1 MREEAA
7 SLITVGDGNAFCPS
21 NIVHTTSGTALA
33 AHPTAGGRFPG
44 NCPTKTWETGIG
56 KRCRRRVPQ
65 RGDCCSIGHRSHAS
79 EHPRLSVANPPD
91 KLRAKRDRPSTST
104 TRAPSNTASTH
115 TMKASAIRRPERW
128 LAAWW
133 RSAGNGDI
141 DSHRPWRCSP
151 SPLVA
156 GQVEGARQNVGI
168 ERHSL
173 AVCTRTSPLI
183 AARCEQRED

>member
-1 MREEAA
+1 METRFVHRISCTRLLARRLRHIPLRVGVSLVIALRKRGKRA
-7 SLITVGDGNAFCPS
+7 SGNAAVAGCRNVATAAPS
-21 NIVHTTSGTALA
+21 DTGVMPQKISGL
-33 AHPTAGGRFPG
+33 GRAQG
-44 NCPTKTWETGIG
+44 
-56 KRCRRRVPQ
+56 
-65 RGDCCSIGHRSHAS
+65 
-79 EHPRLSVANPPD
+79 PD
-91 KLRAKRDRPSTST
+91 NRRAKRDRPSTST